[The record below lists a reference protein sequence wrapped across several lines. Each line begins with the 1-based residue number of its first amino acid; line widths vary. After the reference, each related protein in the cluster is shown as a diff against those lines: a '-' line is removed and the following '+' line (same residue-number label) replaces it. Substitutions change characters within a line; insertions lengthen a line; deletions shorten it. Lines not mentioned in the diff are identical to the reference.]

1 MDNFYEKL
9 YKQLKK
15 MTEQEKDAWILS
27 QAKILPEWEQE
38 DFYKSVCGTK
48 KIIHMPEISEID
60 EFCMKVENGDISI
73 EYETHY
79 VEFDDYGHFHDD
91 WEQDFHDPA
100 HAMTFLSSVFNGCHD
115 LIILEEY
122 AQALEI
128 LDKVITLEFTL
139 VDHPNTDDTCADE
152 FMSLNVAAR
161 EGLLSIN
168 RNNLLKD
175 YILACRKTVSNKK
188 LAAEKIVLVLE
199 MDLFKDSKTFSGV
212 EITAQDPLL
221 EEIKKKLADDLQRYE
236 DEFTQKRGKDDY
248 YPGEYQ
254 DQARIRHIQA
264 LIEFFGK
271 IGKKEKKLEKSFLR
285 GTWEQIM
292 NLISDL
298 RYEFIDDQVEIEE
311 IWKIIEA
318 LLKRG
323 GFDQEPW
330 EVKQEI
336 LEAIYEN
343 DYYDYYGVCD
353 PMRDLANAVCSNRE
367 ENLKRAAIMMKAGRG
382 YLGAKAAKL
391 YWELGEEEKC
401 AEYFENHLEKEE
413 EPYIILVDYYKNRN
427 HEKAVEIANLAIQ
440 KCKKDQTPF
449 FLFLLQDAKDRGDE
463 ALFKKLMQSAHRRR
477 TVSSAEIDEK
487 FPITTS

>member
-9 YKQLKK
+9 QKQLKK
-15 MTEQEKDAWILS
+15 MTEQEKDTWIFS

-60 EFCMKVENGDISI
+60 AFCMKVENGDISI
-73 EYETHY
+73 EYEAHY
-79 VEFDDYGHFHDD
+79 VEFDDYGHFYDD
-91 WEQDFHDPA
+91 WEQDFHDPD
-100 HAMTFLSSVFNGCHD
+100 HAMTFLSTVFRGCHD
-115 LIILEEY
+115 LIVLEEY
-122 AQALEI
+122 SQALEI
-128 LDKVITLEFTL
+128 LDKVLTLEFTI
-139 VDHPNTDDTCADE
+139 VDHPDTDDTCEDE
-152 FMSLNVAAR
+152 FMSLDMAAN

-168 RNNLLKD
+168 RGNLLKD
-175 YILACRKTVSNKK
+175 YILACRKTVSNIK
-188 LAAEKIVLVLE
+188 LAAEKIVSVLE
-199 MDLFKDSKTFSGV
+199 MELFKDSKAFSGV
-212 EITAQDPLL
+212 EITEQDPLL
-221 EEIKKKLADDLQRYE
+221 DEIKKKLADDLQRYE
-236 DEFTQKRGKDDY
+236 DEFIHKRGKDEY
-248 YPGEYQ
+248 YSGEYQ
-254 DQARIRHIQA
+254 DQVRIRHIQA

-271 IGKKEKKLEKSFLR
+271 IGKKEKKPEKSFLR

-330 EVKQEI
+330 EVKKEI

-353 PMRDLANAVCSNRE
+353 PMRDLENAVCSNRE
-367 ENLKRAAIMMKAGRG
+367 EDLKRAAIMMKAGRG

-391 YWELGEEEKC
+391 YRELGEEEKC
-401 AEYFENHLEKEE
+401 AEYFENHLGKEE
-413 EPYIILVDYYKNRN
+413 EPYIILMDYYKNRN
-427 HEKAVEIANLAIQ
+427 HEKAVEIAKLAIQ
-440 KCKKDQTPF
+440 TCKRDQTPF

-463 ALFKKLMQSAHRRR
+463 AVFKKLMQSAHRRR
-477 TVSSAEIDEK
+477 SVRSAEIDDK
-487 FPITTS
+487 FS